1 MWDLRGQRG
10 RDGDEVALAAAVVHG
25 HLPAAAGVAG
35 IAVALSHEEVQGVPP
50 VHQHPCGGG
59 NGERKK
65 EPPPIFGYF
74 PSEQER
80 IRPVGGA
87 RPHPPRGT
95 ARTPGRCRP
104 APPRCPRASPPRHS
118 WSYRRKCGPG
128 GGTRGSG
135 GHKSGC
141 APPLSPPPAP
151 QLAPYLPLGLV
162 EDAVH
167 GVEERHGLV
176 ELQHQLLGQ
185 LWGTRVSHACLG
197 CRRWGCGACR
207 VSRGRLL
214 GAGGV
219 RPIGVTRVRRHRDGC
234 NTLGTWSWHV
244 WGVTYIYVACLRRN
258 IHLRGTFG
266 V

>member
-1 MWDLRGQRG
+1 MLNWGSSGGSWGGERGSWGVTLWDLRGQRG

-141 APPLSPPPAP
+141 APPLSPPRPHSSP
-151 QLAPYLPLGLV
+151 P
-162 EDAVH
+162 
-167 GVEERHGLV
+167 
-176 ELQHQLLGQ
+176 
-185 LWGTRVSHACLG
+185 T
-197 CRRWGCGACR
+197 CRWD
-207 VSRGRLL
+207 S
-214 GAGGV
+214 
-219 RPIGVTRVRRHRDGC
+219 
-234 NTLGTWSWHV
+234 
-244 WGVTYIYVACLRRN
+244 
-258 IHLRGTFG
+258 
-266 V
+266 